1 MIVFVILAIIL
12 FFIGYTLFNKCNEGL
27 TSTPTPHAIPIPDS
41 VKDMSVC
48 DYPLIWQG
56 ILSTEDITL
65 EELKEFFP
73 QYSNNVITE
82 VCNPSNPQNLTNQ
95 TEICSIFNNLSN
107 AYHNVVAYN
116 EDPNY
121 IINLDSCPV
130 SVYDPS
136 SNGLNE
142 SSVCNLYNYAQ
153 EAREIE
159 ADMRTSGQIPPS
171 QPPIV
176 DNIISILQD
185 KCSDSNPNACIIG
198 NALVGN
204 LPSYCSIST
213 SPVSTS
219 ASPYTSSTRPTT
231 RPYTSSSTRP
241 TTRPSTSSSTRPTTR
256 PTTRPSTSSYT
267 TTSKDISNLSALVS
281 TIGNAGF

>member
-41 VKDMSVC
+41 IKDMSVC

-73 QYSNNVITE
+73 QYSKSVITE

-107 AYHNVVAYN
+107 AYDNVVAYN

-121 IINLDSCPV
+121 IINLDSC
-130 SVYDPS
+130 
-136 SNGLNE
+136 
-142 SSVCNLYNYAQ
+142 
-153 EAREIE
+153 
-159 ADMRTSGQIPPS
+159 M
-171 QPPIV
+171 
-176 DNIISILQD
+176 
-185 KCSDSNPNACIIG
+185 
-198 NALVGN
+198 
-204 LPSYCSIST
+204 
-213 SPVSTS
+213 
-219 ASPYTSSTRPTT
+219 
-231 RPYTSSSTRP
+231 
-241 TTRPSTSSSTRPTTR
+241 
-256 PTTRPSTSSYT
+256 
-267 TTSKDISNLSALVS
+267 
-281 TIGNAGF
+281 

>member
-12 FFIGYTLFNKCNEGL
+12 FFIGYTLFNKFNEGL

-41 VKDMSVC
+41 IKDMSVC

-73 QYSNNVITE
+73 QFSNSVITE

-95 TEICSIFNNLSN
+95 TEICSIFNDLSN
-107 AYHNVVAYN
+107 AYDNVVAYN
-116 EDPNY
+116 EDPSYN
-121 IINLDSCPV
+121 INLDSCPV

-142 SSVCNLYNYAQ
+142 SSVCNIYNYAQ
-153 EAREIE
+153 EARKIE

-171 QPPIV
+171 KPPIV
-176 DNIISILQD
+176 DNIISIIQD

-213 SPVSTS
+213 SHVSTS
-219 ASPYTSSTRPTT
+219 ASPYTSSSTRPTT
-231 RPYTSSSTRP
+231 RPYTSSY
-241 TTRPSTSSSTRPTTR
+241 
-256 PTTRPSTSSYT
+256 TSSYT
-267 TTSKDISNLSALVS
+267 TASKDISNLSALVS